1 MTTSMTPFEIILAVL
16 YGVGMLIQ
24 VLEKFRPNTGS
35 NLDKTLDQIEKG
47 KALVEQYAAPVWHVV
62 EQMSIDGKVGTSSAK
77 LVEYMKRLDDLAVK
91 LNGAALPSAAKA
103 AAETIAAGMSAAP
116 KNAALSIPA
125 LPSPPPAPA
134 LK

>member
-35 NLDKTLDQIEKG
+35 TLDKTLDQIGKG
-47 KALVEQYAAPVWHVV
+47 KALVEQYAAPVWHIV
-62 EQMSIDGKVGTSSAK
+62 EQMAFDGKIGTSSAK
-77 LVEYMKRLDDLAVK
+77 LSEYMKRLDALAMQ
-91 LNGAALPSAAKA
+91 LNGAPLPIAAQA

-116 KNAALSIPA
+116 KNSPAIPA